1 MGPICQRARGRGGEG
16 GRSTGPG
23 QAKEERGEMGRQ
35 LEMAQEGRRERG
47 GGGWTN
53 TDFAHGLGRGG
64 LWAEN
69 VMAQREGE
77 NYFMFFMLI

>member
-16 GRSTGPG
+16 GRSTRPG
-23 QAKEERGEMGRQ
+23 QAEGERGEMGRQ
-35 LEMAQEGRRERG
+35 LEMAQEGGRERG

-69 VMAQREGE
+69 VMAQTEGE